1 VIVRPVLCR
10 PFIGRSQELAYLR
23 ERRLEAGSSHGGLV
37 LLGGDAGMGK
47 TRLIGEFC
55 TTLAYSR
62 WKVGQGTCLEF
73 ASRPYGP
80 ILEAF
85 GRLDARPF
93 VLSSAA
99 GKREQFE
106 AIGAHLA
113 ALAGRSALVIVIE
126 DLHWA
131 DAATLDF
138 LAYLGPALQRMRVLV
153 VASVRADELFA
164 SQPAARAIGRIVRAA
179 GAGRIDLAPLRGAEL
194 EAFIAEALDGLT
206 LPERTR
212 RAIALT
218 GDGNPFFTEELLK
231 SAVER
236 HYANAPARGERDVPQ
251 NVRTTLLE
259 RLRPLTEDERRVVTQ
274 AAAIGRTFGLEL
286 LAATL
291 GSEPEALLPALR
303 RARDY
308 QLVEE
313 IAPTQFR
320 FRHGLTREAI
330 YGDFLGAE
338 LRPRHRTIARALEDA
353 PPEQRSLEALAYHW
367 WAAGDRPA
375 AARYN
380 ELAGDSAANVH
391 AHDDAIAFYERALEC
406 AVDAT
411 VRGSV
416 TKKIADRR
424 LAIGLTKEAQATYG
438 AAADIFR
445 AAADREQEAACRV
458 AAAITAYGIGA
469 PNPTKPLEA
478 MLERLPAN
486 EDLARS
492 RLHLGLAWLWATF
505 AHPFEAARHLA
516 RVDERL
522 LVTAPDVTL
531 RYHNVAAFIAMTRG
545 DLDTFRSEHE
555 KWAEAAQLGGSLS
568 ALAGALIN
576 GAMGYAFFGLHEEA
590 QDGVERA
597 LRLAREA
604 RNTHTEETVHAFAA
618 MFAYLRGDL
627 AATRAELAG
636 VSPAS
641 ENKVSLTFATAFG
654 SLTGA
659 ALDDPVLLETWFDR
673 FEGAAAAKPEIECGA
688 GFAEVLVRR
697 GRARDAAEL
706 LHRALPECELIRGNV
721 PTLLAIG
728 RYGARD
734 DRNRARTYLERA
746 AQGPREMPER
756 PALALFDAYA
766 CQRDGRTHEARRL
779 ALDAAEGFRRVR
791 YPLFEAAALEVAGDL
806 TRALALYRRC
816 GAVSDERR
824 LAGGGGAAANSAEQ
838 SAAERS
844 AAELL
849 SDREREIAMLA
860 LEGRSNLDIAGRL
873 HITHKTVEKHLASA
887 YRKLGISSRAGLRDR
902 LASSVRAT

>member
-1 VIVRPVLCR
+1 MLCR

-37 LLGGDAGMGK
+37 LLAGDAGMGK
-47 TRLIGEFC
+47 TRLISEFC

-62 WKVGQGTCLEF
+62 WKVAQGACLEF

-85 GRLDARPF
+85 GRLEERPF
-93 VLSSAA
+93 VLSTAT

-113 ALAGRSALVIVIE
+113 ALAGRSALIIVIE

-164 SQPAARAIGRIVRAA
+164 SQPAARAIARIVRAA

-194 EAFIAEALDGLT
+194 EAFIAEALDGFA

-236 HYANAPARGERDVPQ
+236 HYANAPARAERDVPQ
-251 NVRTTLLE
+251 NVRATLLE
-259 RLRPLTEDERRVVTQ
+259 RLRPLNEDERRVMTQ

-313 IAPTQFR
+313 IAPTVFR

-330 YGDFLGAE
+330 YGEFLGAE

-353 PPEQRSLEALAYHW
+353 PAEQWSLEALAYHW
-367 WAAGDRPA
+367 FAAGDRPA

-380 ELAGDSAANVH
+380 ELAGDAAANVH

-406 AVDAT
+406 TGDAAP
-411 VRGSV
+411 RGSI

-445 AAADREQEAACRV
+445 AAADREQEATCRV
-458 AAAITAYGIGA
+458 IAAITAYGIGA

-478 MLERLPAN
+478 MLERLPPN
-486 EDLARS
+486 EELARG
-492 RLHLGLAWLWATF
+492 RLHLGLAWLLATF
-505 AHPFEAARHLA
+505 GRPFEAAGHLE
-516 RVDERL
+516 RVHERL
-522 LVTAPDVTL
+522 LATAADVAL

-545 DLDTFRSEHE
+545 DLDTFRIEHE
-555 KWAEAAQLGGSLS
+555 RWTEAAQSGG
-568 ALAGALIN
+568 APAVLAGALIN

-590 QDGVERA
+590 QEGVERA

-627 AATRAELAG
+627 VATRAELAH

-641 ENKVSLTFATAFG
+641 ENKVNITFATAFG
-654 SLTGA
+654 SLAGA
-659 ALDDPVLLETWFDR
+659 ALDDQGLLETWFDR
-673 FEGAAAAKPEIECGA
+673 FEGAAAGKPEIECGA

-706 LHRALPECELIRGNV
+706 LHRALPDCELIRGNV

-728 RYGARD
+728 RYGARE
-734 DRNRARTYLERA
+734 DRGRARAYLERA

-766 CQRDGRTHEARRL
+766 CQRDGRTDEARALGL
-779 ALDAAEGFRRVR
+779 AAADGFRRVR
-791 YPLFEAAALEVAGDL
+791 YPLFEAAALELAGDL
-806 TRALALYRRC
+806 SGALALYRRC
-816 GAVSDERR
+816 GAAFDERR
-824 LAGGGGAAANSAEQ
+824 LADASGVVAGST
-838 SAAERS
+838 ERS
-844 AAELL
+844 AAEML
-849 SDREREIAMLA
+849 SDREREIATLA
-860 LEGRSNLDIAGRL
+860 LEGRSNLEIASRL

-902 LASSVRAT
+902 LATTARVP

>member
-1 VIVRPVLCR
+1 VLCR

-23 ERRLEAGSSHGGLV
+23 ERRLEAGSSHGGFV
-37 LLGGDAGMGK
+37 LLAGDAGMGK
-47 TRLIGEFC
+47 TRLIAEFC

-62 WKVGQGTCLEF
+62 WKVGQGACLEF

-93 VLSSAA
+93 ALSAAA

-106 AIGAHLA
+106 AIGAHLT

-164 SQPAARAIGRIVRAA
+164 SHPAARSIGRIVRAA
-179 GAGRIDLAPLRGAEL
+179 GAGRIDLAPLQGAEL
-194 EAFIAEALDGLT
+194 EAFIAEALDGLA

-212 RAIALT
+212 RAVALT

-236 HYANAPARGERDVPQ
+236 HYANAPPRADRDVPQ
-251 NVRTTLLE
+251 NVRATLLE
-259 RLRPLTEDERRVVTQ
+259 RLRPLNEEERRILTQ
-274 AAAIGRTFGLEL
+274 AAAIGRTFGLSL

-303 RARDY
+303 RARDF

-313 IAPTQFR
+313 IEPTQFR

-338 LRPRHRTIARALEDA
+338 LRPRHRTIARALEDGPA
-353 PPEQRSLEALAYHW
+353 GLRSLEALAYHW

-375 AARYN
+375 GARYN
-380 ELAGDSAANVH
+380 DLAGDAAAKVH

-406 AVDAT
+406 TGDAAA
-411 VRGSV
+411 RGSI

-445 AAADREQEAACRV
+445 ETADLEQEAGCRV
-458 AAAITAYGIGA
+458 SAAITAYGIGA

-478 MLERLPAN
+478 MLGRLPPN
-486 EDLARS
+486 EHLARS
-492 RLHLGLAWLWATF
+492 RLHLGLAWLLATF
-505 AHPFEAARHLA
+505 ARPFEAARHLE

-522 LVTAPDVTL
+522 LATAADVAL

-545 DLDTFRSEHE
+545 DLATFRVEHE
-555 KWAEAAQLGGSLS
+555 RWTEAARLSGSLP

-590 QDGVERA
+590 QVGVESA
-597 LRLAREA
+597 LRFAREA

-627 AATRAELAG
+627 RATRTELAH

-641 ENKVSLTFATAFG
+641 ENKVNITFATAFG
-654 SLTGA
+654 SLAGA

-673 FEGAAAAKPEIECGA
+673 FECAAAAKPEIECGA

-697 GRARDAAEL
+697 GRARDAVEL

-728 RYGARD
+728 RYGARE
-734 DRNRARTYLERA
+734 DRSRARAYLERA

-756 PALALFDAYA
+756 PALALFDAYE
-766 CQRDGRTHEARRL
+766 CQREDRTDEAAAL
-779 ALDAAEGFRRVR
+779 ALAAAAGFRRLG
-791 YPLFEAAALEVAGDL
+791 YSLFEAAALEVAGDPSQ
-806 TRALALYRRC
+806 ALALYRSC
-816 GAVSDERR
+816 GAAYDERR
-824 LAGGGGAAANSAEQ
+824 LADADAVTVGSP
-838 SAAERS
+838 ERS
-844 AAELL
+844 AADML
-849 SDREREIAMLA
+849 SDREREIATLA
-860 LEGRSNLDIAGRL
+860 REGRSNLEIAGRL

-902 LASSVRAT
+902 LATSARAT